1 MRSVSLTQNNSEF
14 KRIIEKLRKLKE
26 NKRYIYSRMRMRG
39 FSSLLIALCPGGAH
53 GRVHRPCLSQ
63 ARLRSAPRSWR
74 WARWPRWPRW
84 PFGPFRASFIAPR
97 HRCLAS
103 GEVQWLRAE
112 VPSFDVLRAP
122 PPSFGVGGVW
132 GVILC
137 RGY

>member
-1 MRSVSLTQNNSEF
+1 MS
-14 KRIIEKLRKLKE
+14 RILRHSAV
-26 NKRYIYSRMRMRG
+26 YIRHNSRMRMRG
-39 FSSLLIALCPGGAH
+39 FSSLLIARCAPVARTGEYI
-53 GRVHRPCLSQ
+53 GRVFPRRGCGHRRDRGDGQDGRAGPGRSRQVQ
-63 ARLRSAPRSWR
+63 AGPSR
-74 WARWPRWPRW
+74 
-84 PFGPFRASFIAPR
+84 PFQASFIAPR

-132 GVILC
+132 GVILG